1 MYPQNHQESSKA
13 HGQAFRITDHVEFN
27 KKGRAQCPACALLGK
42 DKSKINLSLIPGTDG
57 AYKCHRGCTPQEI
70 RDALGK
76 PKPAQVP
83 SNVAKPKTPNTV
95 TPEQVKAQHQKLL
108 SGSKALPWLLNRG
121 IPQEAIEHFQ
131 LGIGRAKVDEVFR
144 WCVSI
149 PLPTEEPN
157 SYYQKKRIQPWDP
170 TYTDKPWSQHGIPA
184 MTFFTHHPTKAKTV
198 WVCEGEWDAIWLGWL
213 MREQDQIAVATFTCG
228 ADSIP
233 TTVNRDFA
241 DFREIITFY
250 DLDQAGT
257 DGAVKLGKKLG
268 KERLKAAVVP
278 HPENPKE
285 KWDVSDALK
294 AGFTLEDFHKAARYA
309 KFPHEQ
315 KANPIRDRMVS
326 NRDLIE
332 NAPEYTDWLVPDLL
346 TANEL
351 FLLAAPPRAGKSLLA
366 MALAYAVATGTKFLD
381 RPCTQGKVLY
391 INLEDSD
398 TKIKERETAQGWDED
413 LPVYWVDR
421 FKLDEWSDLADLV
434 EEQDI
439 RLFIIDTLSRAKN
452 TDTAENSAEMSQL
465 LEPFQTLCRD
475 KGVTG
480 LLIHHTGKVPEG
492 GKVDP
497 FETIRGS
504 SAIRATCRGT
514 WILAP
519 DDRNYRLCVENGW
532 GKHDL
537 KIRLDNDTLFWTLLG
552 KWTPENVNL
561 TQSDQV
567 LDHLNKV
574 VSTTVDELN
583 IVLNIPKRSLY
594 QVLTRLQNDGIVHK
608 RKSGRSVL
616 YTRKNSQHIQQLESL
631 LTFCNPDSESIRG
644 NSQQDPKTHLDPQ
657 KSDHFEKS
665 DQNSD
670 HFSDQG
676 GGQQVVD
683 LLTKCPKPLPE
694 EEYRKSTNSQQGVNN
709 DQKSDH
715 ADPSE
720 STDPPRV
727 DPNKEYE
734 GW

>member
-1 MYPQNHQESSKA
+1 MQRHN
-13 HGQAFRITDHVEFN
+13 QAFHITDHVEFN
-27 KKGRAQCPACALLGK
+27 KRGRAQCPACAQLGK
-42 DKSKINLSLIPGTDG
+42 DKSKLNLSLIPGTDG

-83 SNVAKPKTPNTV
+83 SNIAKPKTANTL
-95 TPEQVKAQHQKLL
+95 TPEKVRDQHEQLL
-108 SGSKALPWLLNRG
+108 KGNKALPWLLNRG

-131 LGIGRAKVDEVFR
+131 LGIGRTKVDEAFKY
-144 WCVSI
+144 CISI

-170 TYTDKPWSQHGIPA
+170 TYTGKPWSQHGIPA
-184 MTFFTHHPTKAKTV
+184 MTFFTHHPTKAKTL
-198 WVCEGEWDAIWLGWL
+198 WLCEGEWDAIWLGWL
-213 MREQDQIAVATFTCG
+213 MREQEQIAVATFTCG
-228 ADSIP
+228 ADTIP
-233 TTVNRDFA
+233 TTVNRDLA
-241 DFREIITFY
+241 DFSEIITFY

-278 HPENPKE
+278 HPEKPKE

-294 AGFTLEDFHKAARYA
+294 AGFTLEDFDKAARYA
-309 KFPHEQ
+309 KFPQEQ

-452 TDTAENSAEMSQL
+452 TDVAENSAEMSQL

-519 DDRNYRLCVENGW
+519 EERNYRLCVENGW

-574 VSTTVDELN
+574 GKATVDELHK
-583 IVLNIPKRSLY
+583 VTNIPKASLY
-594 QVLTRLQNDGIVHK
+594 KVLTRLQGQEMVDKGRTGKITFYSRIGI
-608 RKSGRSVL
+608 RQIR
-616 YTRKNSQHIQQLESL
+616 QLENLSN
-631 LTFCNPDSESIRG
+631 FCNDDAVRVRGQIR
-644 NSQQDPKTHLDPQ
+644 QDPKTHLDPQ

-665 DQNSD
+665 DQKND
-670 HFSDQG
+670 HFSDLG
-676 GGQQVVD
+676 DSGQDVR
-683 LLTKCPKPLPE
+683 LSNKSLESLPE
-694 EEYRKSTNSQQGVNN
+694 EEYRNLTNSRQELDNTPQS
-709 DQKSDH
+709 DQKSDQ

-720 STDPPRV
+720 PIGPIPV
-727 DPNKEYE
+727 DPNEE
-734 GW
+734 LEEW